1 MQKKSGFA
9 CFLREIMVLLQASY
23 DKLYMQASCDKLYM
37 QASYDKLYMQ
47 ASYICRQAIYADK
60 Q

>member
-23 DKLYMQASCDKLYM
+23 DKLYMQAS
-37 QASYDKLYMQ
+37 YDKLYMQ
-47 ASYICRQAIYADK
+47 TSNNML
-60 Q
+60 

>member
-23 DKLYMQASCDKLYM
+23 DKLYMQAS
-37 QASYDKLYMQ
+37 YDKLYMQ

>member
-23 DKLYMQASCDKLYM
+23 DKLYMQAS
-37 QASYDKLYMQ
+37 
-47 ASYICRQAIYADK
+47 YICRQAIYADK
-60 Q
+60 QYMQTSNNML